1 MEGRAHAIRTEAK
14 GEGLIL
20 LRGALAAG
28 CYTLVISTDEAKQ
41 RSVARVVFV
50 DP

>member
-1 MEGRAHAIRTEAK
+1 
-14 GEGLIL
+14 

-28 CYTLVISTDEAKQ
+28 CYTLVIAADDSRS

-50 DP
+50 DR